1 MFWNIK
7 KPYTP
12 WYLFILYRHSS
23 LKSALFACD
32 YEQPILFCRPSWETV
47 LAIIQLKS
55 RESIWRKKYVECTR
69 MVEIRTR
76 KMFLAVGKAC
86 TAIFGPTTGF

>member
-1 MFWNIK
+1 MGNCASYNTVKEWGE
-7 KPYTP
+7 
-12 WYLFILYRHSS
+12 YL
-23 LKSALFACD
+23 
-32 YEQPILFCRPSWETV
+32 E
-47 LAIIQLKS
+47 
-55 RESIWRKKYVECTR
+55 RKKYVECTR